1 MKQNIEEEEDRV
13 TVPSSRRA
21 NAVMRAPEE

>member
-1 MKQNIEEEEDRV
+1 M

-21 NAVMRAPEE
+21 NDQTKRQENGLKEIT